1 MINQTIKKIREI
13 NNNFELVIVT
23 KNQDVD
29 EICKIYN
36 SGELNFAENKVQ
48 EIISKRIQLPKN
60 VKWHMIGHLQ
70 TNKVKLIAPF
80 IYMIQ
85 SVDSIK
91 ILKQINKY
99 AEKNKRII
107 NCLIQVKVST
117 DINKYGFSVNDF
129 NLFVKSDF
137 KKEFPF
143 VNIRGLMCIS
153 SLTSDKQR
161 IRKEFKLLKKLSK
174 KLDMDAPIVSMGMS
188 NDYQIALQEGSNMLR
203 LGTIIFS

>member
-1 MINQTIKKIREI
+1 
-13 NNNFELVIVT
+13 
-23 KNQDVD
+23 
-29 EICKIYN
+29 
-36 SGELNFAENKVQ
+36 
-48 EIISKRIQLPKN
+48 
-60 VKWHMIGHLQ
+60 MIGHLQ

-91 ILKQINKY
+91 ILNQINKY
-99 AEKNKRII
+99 AKKNKRII

-117 DINKYGFSVNDF
+117 DLNKFGFSVNDF

-143 VNIRGLMCIS
+143 VYIRGLMCIS
-153 SLTSDKQR
+153 SFTSDKQK

-174 KLDMDAPIVSMGMS
+174 KLNMDAPIVSMGMS

>member
-1 MINQTIKKIREI
+1 MI
-13 NNNFELVIVT
+13 
-23 KNQDVD
+23 
-29 EICKIYN
+29 IYL
-36 SGELNFAENKVQ
+36 S
-48 EIISKRIQLPKN
+48 QLPNN

-117 DINKYGFSVNDF
+117 DLNKYGFSVNDF

-143 VNIRGLMCIS
+143 VNFRGLMCIS
-153 SLTSDKQR
+153 SLTSDKQK
-161 IRKEFKLLKKLSK
+161 IRNQASGLVNDGLLGADGLVESAHGKSQASMKRSAT
-174 KLDMDAPIVSMGMS
+174 DA
-188 NDYQIALQEGSNMLR
+188 
-203 LGTIIFS
+203 